1 MKNRM
6 KLGYLALLLVVIGC
20 TPLLIHQ
27 LDQQY
32 GAADSTRYAQTVAP
46 MPGVPEYWQ
55 DVRPVLE
62 QRCTVCHGCYDSPCQ
77 QNLTSWEGITRGG
90 NPEAVYSTRLLEGD
104 PTRLFVDAQGPA
116 EWREKSFHP
125 VLNERENTPLA
136 NLQGSV
142 LYRFLD
148 LKRKN
153 PLPEQP
159 VLDNE
164 EFTFALDREQSCPA
178 IEVMDTFEKEH
189 PHWGMPYGLPALSEQ
204 EFSLMEKWLA
214 AGAPAAPSP
223 SLSPELQKQ
232 IEQWELFFNG
242 DSLKHQLISR
252 YIYEHLFLAHIYFN
266 EVDVTAKNPQIFF
279 RLVRSSTPPGLPIK
293 EVTARRPYDN
303 PGVSPFW
310 YRLRRDEGSVVEKTH
325 MPYALNSA
333 RQMKWKRWFVEPEY
347 TVASLPSYDP
357 EVAANPFVSF
367 QALPMQSRY
376 RFLLDEAQFAV
387 DNFIKG
393 PVCRGQVALGVIDDH
408 SWVFFVN
415 PDVMEEEITTK
426 FLAEESHN
434 LRLPNESES
443 NVRLLEWLKYSLLQ
457 KQFLE
462 AKAKKLD
469 QVLGKVVPLT
479 EEMIWDGRD
488 DGLSNDNA
496 ALTIFRHTDSASVV
510 KGLVGQPP
518 KTAWV
523 IGYPLLERIHYLLVA
538 GYDVYGNVGHQ
549 LNTRLY
555 MDFLRMEGEAN
566 FLDLLP
572 MDSRIAI
579 RDHWYRDTSDRVKN
593 FVYGENFNLMVDSG
607 IVYKTNDPKQELYHL
622 LAKRIG
628 KNVSNEYALGK
639 LTDKKLRTAL
649 ERLQKVRGEGLA
661 MFPQNSILRVDDKSG
676 RSEYFTLINNSAYS
690 NLSELFGEDKR
701 RRPAEDYLTVVP
713 GILGAYPN
721 AFFQTTTRSL
731 PDFILRMERLKTEAD
746 FTALADN
753 FAVRRTNPGFWAFSD
768 SLHEYYRKEEP
779 VRSGMLDYNRLENR

>member
-1 MKNRM
+1 MKNKM
-6 KLGYLALLLVVIGC
+6 KLGSLALLVVVIGC

-32 GAADSTRYAQTVAP
+32 GAADSNRYAQATAP

-90 NPEAVYSTRLLEGD
+90 NPEAVYTARLLEAD
-104 PTRLFVDAQGPA
+104 PSRLFVDAQGPA
-116 EWREKSFHP
+116 EWREKKFHP

-142 LYRFLD
+142 LYRLLD
-148 LKRKN
+148 LKRNN
-153 PLPEQP
+153 PLPQQA
-159 VLDNE
+159 VLDNK
-164 EFTFALDREQSCPA
+164 EFTLALNREQSCPA
-178 IEVMDTFEKEH
+178 IETMDSFEKEH
-189 PHWGMPYGLPALSEQ
+189 PHWGMPYGLPALSED

-214 AGAPAAPSP
+214 AGAPAIPAP
-223 SLSPELQKQ
+223 SLSVELQKQ

-242 DSLKHQLISR
+242 DSLKQKLTSR
-252 YIYEHLFLAHIYFN
+252 YIYEHLFLAHIYFD
-266 EVDVTAKNPQIFF
+266 EVAVTDKNSQTFF
-279 RLVRSSTPPGLPIK
+279 RLVRSSTPPGLPVK
-293 EVTARRPYDN
+293 EVTARRPYDD

-325 MPYALNSA
+325 MPYALNAA
-333 RQMKWKRWFVEPEY
+333 RQAKWKHWFIDAKY
-347 TVASLPSYDP
+347 TVESLPSYEP
-357 EVAANPFVSF
+357 KVAANPFVVF
-367 QALPMQSRY
+367 QALPMQGRY
-376 RFLLDEAQFAV
+376 RFLLDEAQFSV
-387 DNFIKG
+387 NNFIKG

-408 SWVFFVN
+408 SWVFFIN
-415 PDVMEEEITTK
+415 PDIMEEEITAK
-426 FLAEESHN
+426 FLAEESNN

-443 NVRLLEWLKYSLLQ
+443 NVRVLEWLKYSLLQ

-469 QVLGKVVPLT
+469 QVLGKAVPLT
-479 EEMIWDGRD
+479 EEMIWDGQD
-488 DGLSNDNA
+488 DGLNNDNA
-496 ALTIFRHTDSASVV
+496 ALTIFRHTDSATVV
-510 KGLVGQPP
+510 KGLVGQSP

-607 IVYKTNDPKQELYHL
+607 IVYKTNNPKQELYDL

-628 KNVSNEYALGK
+628 KNVSREYQPGRV
-639 LTDKKLRTAL
+639 TDKKLRTAL
-649 ERLQKVRGEGLA
+649 DRLQKVRGEGLA
-661 MFPQNSILRVDDKSG
+661 IFPQNSILRIDSQNG
-676 RSEYFTLINNSAYS
+676 PGEYFTLINNSAYS

-721 AFFQTTTRSL
+721 AFFQATTNSL
-731 PDFILRMERLKTEAD
+731 PDFISRMEHLKTEAD
-746 FTALADN
+746 FSALADN
-753 FAVRRTNPGFWAFSD
+753 FAMRRTNAGFWAFSD
-768 SLHEYYRKEEP
+768 SLHEYYREREP
-779 VRSGMLDYNRLENR
+779 VSSGMLDYNRLENR